1 MNTVLLGPIYYQ
13 ACVGAAAPAIQLQGS
28 SGEMRGIQEI
38 SDEIKRR
45 EEAIAKYTKAL
56 ESHARVF
63 TVIREG
69 WMFYSSKGD
78 PIKKAK

>member
-1 MNTVLLGPIYYQ
+1 
-13 ACVGAAAPAIQLQGS
+13 
-28 SGEMRGIQEI
+28 MRGIQEI

-63 TVIREG
+63 AVIREG

>member
-1 MNTVLLGPIYYQ
+1 
-13 ACVGAAAPAIQLQGS
+13 
-28 SGEMRGIQEI
+28 MRGIQEI